1 MIKLALLIHPIITKN
16 SWIKDEKKYQKLLSN
31 DSLLGIFFVLLA
43 TLLLSF
49 RSILV
54 KLAYIEKVV
63 VMDLFYYRFLFTVP
77 LLLAFAFYKKRK
89 DLFTTILDKRIAIS
103 CILAGFFG
111 YYLAT
116 LSDFHS
122 LKLIDANINRIILYT
137 FPAYVLILN
146 SIVERRLPGA
156 RDVFFFAL
164 VQIGLF
170 FVLGGF
176 NLSLTSANKIGAVL
190 ALLAAISY
198 SIYIIINQQTG
209 KKIGS
214 ILFTTYAVTFS
225 FIFINIHFFTIFNP
239 KIATSIS
246 NKGFVIIITM
256 AIFCTFMPLLLI
268 AEGIKRIGASRFAL
282 LNTSGPVMTI
292 FFCYIILQETMTYQQ
307 IIGSILIIGVLYI
320 AEKGK
325 KK

>member
-1 MIKLALLIHPIITKN
+1 MKNQYNKFLL
-16 SWIKDEKKYQKLLSN
+16 N
-31 DSLLGIFFVLLA
+31 DSLFGVSLVLLA

-54 KLAYIEKVV
+54 KLAYIEEVS
-63 VMDLFYYRFLFTVP
+63 VMDLFYYRFLFTLP
-77 LLLAFAFYKKRK
+77 LLLGFAFYKKKK
-89 DLFTTILDKRIAIS
+89 DLFTAILNKKIAIS
-103 CILAGFFG
+103 CVLAGFFG

-146 SIVERRLPGA
+146 SVVEKRIPGA
-156 RDVFFFAL
+156 RDIFFFAL

-176 NLSLTSANKIGAVL
+176 NLSLTSANKTGAVL

-225 FIFINIHFFTIFNP
+225 FIFINIHFFTVFNP
-239 KIATSIS
+239 EISNVIS
-246 NKGFVIIITM
+246 NKGFVIIVIM

-268 AEGIKRIGASRFAL
+268 AEGIKRIGASRFSL

-292 FFCYIILQETMTYQQ
+292 FFCFIILGETMTYQK

-320 AEKGK
+320 AEKNK
-325 KK
+325 KKS

>member
-1 MIKLALLIHPIITKN
+1 MKNQYNKFLL
-16 SWIKDEKKYQKLLSN
+16 N
-31 DSLLGIFFVLLA
+31 DSLFGVSLVLLA

-54 KLAYIEKVV
+54 KLAYIEEVS
-63 VMDLFYYRFLFTVP
+63 VMDLFYYRFLFTLP
-77 LLLAFAFYKKRK
+77 LLLGFAFYKKKK
-89 DLFTTILDKRIAIS
+89 DLFTAILNKKIAIS
-103 CILAGFFG
+103 CVLAGFFG

-146 SIVERRLPGA
+146 SVVEKRIPGA
-156 RDVFFFAL
+156 RDIFFFAL

-176 NLSLTSANKIGAVL
+176 NLSLTSANKTGAVL

-225 FIFINIHFFTIFNP
+225 FIFI
-239 KIATSIS
+239 KS
-246 NKGFVIIITM
+246 
-256 AIFCTFMPLLLI
+256 
-268 AEGIKRIGASRFAL
+268 L
-282 LNTSGPVMTI
+282 LNTI
-292 FFCYIILQETMTYQQ
+292 CL
-307 IIGSILIIGVLYI
+307 L
-320 AEKGK
+320 A
-325 KK
+325 